1 MSEILL
7 ANQKINFKQTM
18 ETTTIRKQLHNYL
31 DTANEKK
38 LKAIY
43 TMVEEDIA
51 GNTINYTAA
60 DKAELEKRVSHYLN
74 GGKMVLA
81 AEMNKRLKA
90 ARKKG
95 K

>member
-1 MSEILL
+1 
-7 ANQKINFKQTM
+7 M

-43 TMVEEDIA
+43 TMVEEEIA
-51 GNTINYTAA
+51 ANTITYTAA
-60 DKAELEKRVSHYLN
+60 DKAEFDIRVNHYLN
-74 GGKMVLA
+74 GGKMVSA
-81 AEMNKRLKA
+81 AEMNKRIRA

>member
-1 MSEILL
+1 
-7 ANQKINFKQTM
+7 M
-18 ETTTIRKQLHNYL
+18 ETTTIRKRLHNYL
-31 DTANEKK
+31 DIANERK

-43 TMVEEDIA
+43 AMVEDEIA
-51 GNTINYTAA
+51 GNTINYTVA
-60 DKAELEKRVSHYLN
+60 DKAELDIRVNHYLN
-74 GGKMVLA
+74 GGKTISS